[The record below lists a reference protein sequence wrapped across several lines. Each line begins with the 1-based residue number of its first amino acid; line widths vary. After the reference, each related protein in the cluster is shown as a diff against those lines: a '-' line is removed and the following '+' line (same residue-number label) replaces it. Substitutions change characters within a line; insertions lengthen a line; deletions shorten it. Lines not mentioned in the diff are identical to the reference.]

1 MSIIKLQEKYFK
13 FSRISSFQ
21 SIQTSP
27 ADKPIN
33 AATSHHNFV
42 VSSLSNELSN
52 ESEDIEQAALNLCR
66 ATCRQSLTQNPSEIL
81 RKMTINGRPATLGRV
96 QHHNG
101 LSD

>member
-52 ESEDIEQAALNLCR
+52 ESEDIE
-66 ATCRQSLTQNPSEIL
+66 
-81 RKMTINGRPATLGRV
+81 
-96 QHHNG
+96 
-101 LSD
+101 